1 MPSKHK
7 HPMIRLHSDVAD
19 RLPVCNGAI
28 ASEALRRYYRIL
40 DESAIDFSED
50 EYKLLKHLAIANDI
64 KKISVDLWAN
74 FFFAQFT
81 EATKSATY
89 GSIFYCLLEQIHDY
103 FLLKHKIHSM
113 SLVQAIA
120 LVERIERG

>member
-40 DESAIDFSED
+40 DESVIDLSED
-50 EYKLLKHLAIANDI
+50 ELKVLCFLFATCKLKLYPLRTWPKSVVTEIEAVMLSVSARSSIASALNSIDI
-64 KKISVDLWAN
+64 PALQEKLH
-74 FFFAQFT
+74 
-81 EATKSATY
+81 
-89 GSIFYCLLEQIHDY
+89 G
-103 FLLKHKIHSM
+103 M

-120 LVERIERG
+120 LVEKIERG

>member
-19 RLPVCNGAI
+19 RLSACNGAI

-40 DESAIDFSED
+40 DESVIDLSED
-50 EYKLLKHLAIANDI
+50 ELKILCFLFATCKLKFYPLNTWPKSVATQIEAVILSVSSRSSIASILFSIDI
-64 KKISVDLWAN
+64 PALQEKLH
-74 FFFAQFT
+74 
-81 EATKSATY
+81 
-89 GSIFYCLLEQIHDY
+89 G
-103 FLLKHKIHSM
+103 M
-113 SLVQAIA
+113 SLIQAIA